1 MIKIVIPGKPLS
13 KSNSK
18 AINKYGKSYIPNE
31 YKEYENRIIEACR
44 ECYKGEPIS
53 EKSIMVLKLYFADK
67 INRDAHNYPK
77 SICDGIEKSGLIT
90 NDKLFKP
97 VVIKEYRVDS
107 NPRAEIEIYKQS
119 EYDFSFKLKP
129 LKDKSYY
136 IPITVPGNPISKSN
150 FKLNKNNGKGWMPT
164 KGKYRKYNDYEML
177 VGWQCMQ
184 AHKGNPIE
192 EESILILDLYFSQN
206 RTRDIH
212 NYPKSI
218 CDGIEKGGIIK
229 NDSLFKEIIIREFI
243 DKENPRVEI
252 AICPK
257 TNFELKY
264 EIKTKGIKEVKTI

>member
-18 AINKYGKSYIPNE
+18 AINKYGKSYIPDE
-31 YKEYENRIIEACR
+31 YKEYEERVIMACR
-44 ECYKGEPIS
+44 EAYKGEPIN

-67 INRDAHNYPK
+67 RNRDAHNYPK

-97 VVIKEYRVDS
+97 VVIQEYRVSS
-107 NPRAEIEIYKQS
+107 NPRAEVEIYKQS
-119 EYDFSFKLKP
+119 EYDFDFKLKP

-136 IPITVPGNPISKSN
+136 VPVTIPGNPVSKSN
-150 FKLNKNNGKGWMPT
+150 FKLNKNGGKAWMPT

-177 VGWQCMQ
+177 VGWECMQ
-184 AHKGNPIE
+184 AHRGNPIE
-192 EESILILDLYFSQN
+192 DESILILDLYFNQN

-218 CDGIEKGGIIK
+218 CDGIEKGGTIK
-229 NDSLFKEIIIREFI
+229 NDSLFKEIVIREFI
-243 DKENPRVEI
+243 DKENPRAEI

-257 TNFELKY
+257 SNFELKY
-264 EIKTKGIKEVKTI
+264 EITKKD